1 MIELCRGRIIKR
13 FSFALIISALITILY
28 YSCDYSD
35 TDEVETA
42 DSGAETQNQAAV
54 SHIERGDG
62 NELILSDTDSFD
74 TAVFDFA
81 DELGADFAEN
91 GFSVVF
97 GDAVLYFGEPISG
110 EGGAAA
116 RKLDSIEAYGQTVKL
131 GMSFLGDHAVN
142 IRYFDSGIL
151 VTDYS
156 YGLGDTYIITAA
168 GVWEQHTE
176 ANLGADNCNEPVI
189 SFSVAGGRLEFV
201 CRPRKY
207 IGGGIGGDLLMYSTG
222 RDEIYSVEGQAEFD
236 GRSPSYTSA
245 EVSLLSDIYTD
256 DQLQAEFKLLYDF
269 IDGKY
274 VPVSDYE
281 TLDSLFEKNKTK
293 YGEFIWGD

>member
-1 MIELCRGRIIKR
+1 
-13 FSFALIISALITILY
+13 
-28 YSCDYSD
+28 
-35 TDEVETA
+35 
-42 DSGAETQNQAAV
+42 
-54 SHIERGDG
+54 
-62 NELILSDTDSFD
+62 
-74 TAVFDFA
+74 
-81 DELGADFAEN
+81 
-91 GFSVVF
+91 
-97 GDAVLYFGEPISG
+97 
-110 EGGAAA
+110 
-116 RKLDSIEAYGQTVKL
+116 
-131 GMSFLGDHAVN
+131 MSFLGDHAVN

-156 YGLGDTYIITAA
+156 YGVGDTYIITAD

-189 SFSVAGGRLEFV
+189 SFSVADGRLEFV

-222 RDEIYSVEGQAEFD
+222 RDEIYSVEGLVTLD
-236 GRSPSYTSA
+236 GRTPKYTTV
-245 EVSLLSDIYTD
+245 EVKRLNDTYTD
-256 DQLQAEFKLLYDF
+256 DQLQAEFELLYDF

>member
-1 MIELCRGRIIKR
+1 MCRGRIIKR
-13 FSFALIISALITILY
+13 FSFALIISALISILY

-62 NELILSDTDSFD
+62 NELILSGTDSFD
-74 TAVFDFA
+74 TAVFDFT
-81 DELGADFAEN
+81 DELGIDFAVN

-97 GDAVLYFGEPISG
+97 GDAVLYFGEPVDEAVSTSACQL
-110 EGGAAA
+110 E
-116 RKLDSIEAYGQTVKL
+116 SIEAYDRTIEL
-131 GMSFLGDHAVN
+131 EMSFLGDHSVN
-142 IRYFDSGIL
+142 IQYFDGGIL

-156 YGLGDTYIITAA
+156 YGVGDTYIISAD
-168 GVWEQHTE
+168 GVWEQHNE

-189 SFSVAGGRLEFV
+189 SFSVADSRLEFV

-207 IGGGIGGDLLMYSTG
+207 IGGGISGDLLMYSTG
-222 RDEIYSVEGQAEFD
+222 RDEIYSVEGLVVLD
-236 GRSPSYTSA
+236 GCTPKYTTV
-245 EVSLLSDIYTD
+245 EVKRLNDTYTD
-256 DQLQAEFKLLYDF
+256 DQLQAEFELLYDF